1 MPHDLTNKEVSCSKV
16 LTTKLTGLHKF
27 ASASDEPSQTSMPIM
42 IASYTL
48 ESLQIFGDPPTK
60 KNLPPHACIA
70 FLFPPPF
77 AQNSPALVAVMVRFS
92 SRLVSWSAPN
102 DHPLPR
108 TSFGADRRAGSPGFS
123 GWVKEIERLPFP
135 SIMRHSARLAFIA

>member
-1 MPHDLTNKEVSCSKV
+1 MFQSTNYKTDRSAQIRKRKRRTFANLNADHDRV
-16 LTTKLTGLHKF
+16 LHPGVTPNFWRPTGKKK
-27 ASASDEPSQTSMPIM
+27 
-42 IASYTL
+42 
-48 ESLQIFGDPPTK
+48 PT
-60 KNLPPHACIA
+60 PHACIA

>member
-1 MPHDLTNKEVSCSKV
+1 MFQSTNYKTDRSAQIRKRKRR
-16 LTTKLTGLHKF
+16 TF
-27 ASASDEPSQTSMPIM
+27 ASLNADHDRVLHPGVTPN
-42 IASYTL
+42 
-48 ESLQIFGDPPTK
+48 FWRPTDK
-60 KNLPPHACIA
+60 KKPTPNACIA
-70 FLFPPPF
+70 FLFTPPF